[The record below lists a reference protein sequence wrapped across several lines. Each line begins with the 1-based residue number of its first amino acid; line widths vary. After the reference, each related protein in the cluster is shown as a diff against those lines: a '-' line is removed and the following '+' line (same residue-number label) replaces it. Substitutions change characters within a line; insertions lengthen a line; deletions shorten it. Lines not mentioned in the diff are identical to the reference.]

1 MLHSS
6 LCRQRDFTAPWY
18 NKWRTEIAQGAPEL
32 EADRQAAW
40 GPVWQGMQNK
50 WLHRKLWEWC
60 AIAQALDE
68 RGLLTPTTTGL
79 GFAVGREPLASLFAQ
94 RGCRL
99 VATDFPQS
107 DQGSNWSKTG
117 QLAASLDAI
126 HWPKL
131 IGEPDFTDRVTY
143 QPVDMRDLR
152 NLPTAHFDFLWSSCS
167 FEHLG
172 SLNKGLDFV
181 RHSLQ
186 CLKPG
191 GVAVH
196 TTEYNV
202 SSNEQTVK
210 TGDSVIYRRQDI
222 EALDRSLRPIG
233 CAIEAL
239 DFEAGSDPHDIGF
252 DYPPYYSHGRQHIKL
267 NLHDHISTSLL
278 LIIRKAC

>member
-1 MLHSS
+1 MLQSS

-18 NKWRTEIAQGAPEL
+18 QTWCAEIAAGASEL

-40 GPVWQGMQNK
+40 GPVWQGMQGK

-68 RGLLTPTTTGL
+68 RGMLTPARSGL

-94 RGCRL
+94 RGCSL
-99 VATDFPQS
+99 LATDFPQNNS
-107 DQGSNWSKTG
+107 DWSKTG

-131 IGEPDFTDRVTY
+131 IAAPEFAARVTY
-143 QPVDMRDLR
+143 QPIDMR
-152 NLPTAHFDFLWSSCS
+152 NLSPLPPAQFDFLWSSCS

-172 SLNKGLDFV
+172 NLNKGLDFV
-181 RHSLQ
+181 RNSLH

-202 SSNEQTVK
+202 SSNDKTVK
-210 TGDSVIYRRQDI
+210 VGDSVIYRQQDI
-222 EALDRSLRPIG
+222 EALDRSLRPLG
-233 CAIEAL
+233 CAIESL
-239 DFEAGSDPHDIGF
+239 DFEAGAEPHDIGF
-252 DYPPYYSHGRQHIKL
+252 DYPPYYSQGRQHIKL

-278 LIIRKAC
+278 LIIRKAG